1 MPAANE
7 KLEAR
12 ARGFIPDMVKE
23 VIFWCTVFTA
33 FVTAGLQISQMGQSW
48 AVSVPPV
55 QAASMSTVTANS
67 FAAPEARS
75 TVWSVSELPYIPD
88 ASAPAEQPPT
98 F

>member
-12 ARGFIPDMVKE
+12 ARGFIPDMVRE

-33 FVTAGLQISQMGQSW
+33 FVTAGLQISQIGQSW
-48 AVSVPPV
+48 AVSVPSV
-55 QAASMSTVTANS
+55 QTASMPMVTPTS
-67 FAAPEARS
+67 VAAAEARS
-75 TVWSVSELPYIPD
+75 TVSSVSELPDIPD